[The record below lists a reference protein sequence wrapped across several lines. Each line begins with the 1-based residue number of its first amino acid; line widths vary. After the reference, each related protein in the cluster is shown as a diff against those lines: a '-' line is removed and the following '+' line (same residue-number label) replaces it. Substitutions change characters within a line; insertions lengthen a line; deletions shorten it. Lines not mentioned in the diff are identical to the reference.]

1 MENNHLTYFKIEN
14 FKKFDSLE
22 VNDIGLFNLIVGDN
36 NVGKTCLLEALLFD
50 EDGQQLLNNFYL
62 ALTKRGL
69 KFQIEEITRKVNGI
83 STTKTIYPKEN
94 YFKEYI
100 FGKFDNKIKI
110 SNKKNQFTEISII
123 DDFQLAGFLTKTK
136 DLPDY
141 NNIKLEEN
149 KVGIKS
155 EKENIKDLYSV
166 KGYNFSLT
174 EYAKYGIL
182 INQNRKKSFF
192 SIYDYNENI
201 LNFPL
206 ISFNDTPLEEET
218 IKIYETLKTKQ
229 EKEIL
234 LNALK
239 VVNDKIVGIDFRG
252 NFNDLKSVFLIS
264 YDDKNEFVP
273 LNFLGDGFKRIF
285 YIILKMLSLKGK
297 RILIDEI
304 EIGIHYSKMKDF
316 WINILKVGKELDV
329 QLFATTHSQE
339 CIEAFMEASKE
350 INQDDIRLIQLQVDK
365 VDNNTYASTFKYKNI
380 KAGLNSNLKMLG

>member
-1 MENNHLTYFKIEN
+1 MKNNHLTYFKIEN

-22 VNDIGLFNLIVGDN
+22 VNDIGQFNLIVGDN

-69 KFQIEEITRKVNGI
+69 RFEIEEITRKVNGI
-83 STTKTIYPKEN
+83 STTETIYPKEN

-100 FGKFDNKIKI
+100 FGKFKNNVKIFNKQ
-110 SNKKNQFTEISII
+110 NQFTEISII
-123 DDFQLAGFLTKTK
+123 DNFELADFLTRNKY
-136 DLPDY
+136 LPDY

-155 EKENIKDLYSV
+155 EKENIKDSYSV
-166 KGYNFSLT
+166 KGHNFSLT

-182 INQNRKKSFF
+182 INQNRKKIFF

-206 ISFNDTPLEEET
+206 ISFNDTPLEDET

-264 YDDKNEFVP
+264 YDDKDDYFP
-273 LNFLGDGFKRIF
+273 LNTMGDGFKRIF
-285 YIILKMLSLKGK
+285 YIVLKMLSLKGK

-316 WINILKVGKELDV
+316 WVNIMKVCKELDV

-339 CIEAFMEASKE
+339 CIEAYSEASKE
-350 INQDDIRLIQLQVDK
+350 LNEKDIRLIRLQENKDK
-365 VDNNTYASTFKYKNI
+365 SI
-380 KAGLNSNLKMLG
+380 KAICLKEEYIEYIVESNTEER

>member
-1 MENNHLTYFKIEN
+1 MNNNHLTYFKIEN

-22 VNDIGLFNLIVGDN
+22 VCDIGQFNLIVGDN

-69 KFQIEEITRKVNGI
+69 KFQIEKITKEIKGI
-83 STTKTIYPKEN
+83 STTETIYPKKN

-100 FGKFDNKIKI
+100 FGKKTGGLIIHYSIKNKACNIEIDVIKNLQDNVNLHKFLEIEKEDFLKQFIEIKFDNN
-110 SNKKNQFTEISII
+110 SF
-123 DDFQLAGFLTKTK
+123 
-136 DLPDY
+136 
-141 NNIKLEEN
+141 
-149 KVGIKS
+149 S
-155 EKENIKDLYSV
+155 EGDSPW
-166 KGYNFSLT
+166 
-174 EYAKYGIL
+174 
-182 INQNRKKSFF
+182 
-192 SIYDYNENI
+192 IYDYNLDI

-206 ISFNDTPLEEET
+206 ISFNDTPLEDEA

-264 YDDKNEFVP
+264 YEDKDDYFP
-273 LNFLGDGFKRIF
+273 LNYMGDGFKRIF
-285 YIILKMLSLKGK
+285 YIVLKMLSLKGK

-304 EIGIHYSKMKDF
+304 EIGVHYSKMKDF
-316 WINILKVGKELDV
+316 WIKIMKVCKELDV

-339 CIEAFMEASKE
+339 CIEAYSEASKE
-350 INQDDIRLIQLQVDK
+350 LNEKDIRLIRLQENKDK
-365 VDNNTYASTFKYKNI
+365 SI
-380 KAGLNSNLKMLG
+380 KAICYPFEAVEYFVESNTEER